1 MIQVRDLWK
10 KFGRHEALRGL
21 SLNVSEGSAY
31 ALIGANGAGKT
42 TTIRTLVNIEE
53 PTSGSVTIM
62 GVDSRRISPRELS
75 YIGYVSESQELP
87 ARLTVQDYLAYLR
100 PFYPTWDRDLE
111 SALRA
116 QLRVPRNWRIGHLS
130 HGMRIKMLLLCALP
144 YRPKLLILDEPFS
157 GLDPLVR
164 EELMQSLLSQAGET
178 TILISTHEL
187 GEIEGMA
194 THVAFIDQGRLLFEQ
209 STSDLMERFRE
220 VRITFESE
228 VRPPETPADWLDVR
242 SAGSSMTFVDSQ
254 FSDSTFGERV
264 GALLTGVRRVE
275 TEPMS
280 LRSIFIA
287 LARSARESR
296 SE

>member
-1 MIQVRDLWK
+1 MIEVCDLRK
-10 KFGRHEALRGL
+10 KFGRREVLRGL
-21 SLNVSEGSAY
+21 NLNVPEGSAY

-53 PTSGSVTIM
+53 PTSGSVSIM
-62 GVDSRRISPRELS
+62 GVDSRRISPREFCQ
-75 YIGYVSESQELP
+75 IGYVSENQELP

-164 EELMQSLLSQAGET
+164 EEFMESLLGQAGET

-187 GEIEGMA
+187 GEIEAMA

-209 STSDLMERFRE
+209 PTSELMERFRE
-220 VRITFESE
+220 VRITLDGE
-228 VRPPETPADWLDVR
+228 VRPPETPADWMDVR
-242 SAGSSMTFVDSQ
+242 SAGAAMTFIDSQ
-254 FSDSTFGERV
+254 FSERTLNERV
-264 GALLTGVRRVE
+264 GTLLTGVRRVE
-275 TEPMS
+275 AEPMS

-287 LARSARESR
+287 LARSARETRSR
-296 SE
+296 

>member
-1 MIQVRDLWK
+1 MIHVRDLWK

-21 SLNVSEGSAY
+21 NLTVPEGSAY

-62 GVDSRRISPRELS
+62 GIDSRRISPRELS
-75 YIGYVSESQELP
+75 QIGYVSENQELP
-87 ARLTVQDYLAYLR
+87 ARLTVADYLDYLR

-111 SALRA
+111 TAMRA
-116 QLRVPRNWRIGHLS
+116 QLRLPSDRRMGDLS
-130 HGMRIKMLLLCALP
+130 HGMRMKMLLACALP
-144 YRPKLLILDEPFS
+144 FRPKLLILDEPFS
-157 GLDPLVR
+157 GLDPLMR
-164 EELMQSLLSQAGET
+164 EELMETLLGQAGET

-187 GEIEGMA
+187 GEIEAMA
-194 THVAFIDQGRLLFEQ
+194 THVAFIDEGRVLFEQ
-209 STSDLMERFRE
+209 SMSDLTERFRE
-220 VRITFESE
+220 VRITLDSE
-228 VRPPETPADWLDVR
+228 ARPPETPAGWLDVR
-242 SAGSSMTFVDSQ
+242 TAGAAMTFVDSQ
-254 FSDSTFGERV
+254 FSDSKFNERV
-264 GALLTGVRRVE
+264 GTLLTGVRRVE

-296 SE
+296 PE

>member
-1 MIQVRDLWK
+1 
-10 KFGRHEALRGL
+10 
-21 SLNVSEGSAY
+21 
-31 ALIGANGAGKT
+31 
-42 TTIRTLVNIEE
+42 
-53 PTSGSVTIM
+53 
-62 GVDSRRISPRELS
+62 
-75 YIGYVSESQELP
+75 
-87 ARLTVQDYLAYLR
+87 
-100 PFYPTWDRDLE
+100 
-111 SALRA
+111 
-116 QLRVPRNWRIGHLS
+116 
-130 HGMRIKMLLLCALP
+130 MLLLCALP